1 MEKNRRWADYS
12 PEEKLIAI
20 EGYLGGMAKLESE
33 DREVRDA
40 HIAWL
45 REHLPAVGGESE
57 GNYVFI
63 SYSHRDYEKVY
74 HDLAYF
80 LYNSETRVRFWYD
93 EGLPAGQNWQEAAH
107 AHITDPKCVGAIFY
121 LSEDFLKSP
130 SVLEEIRM
138 IRATGKAY
146 VTVALEA
153 GHFSAAD
160 ILRAGDAN
168 FEELCAVFPAA
179 DTTLSYGED
188 IENVLYRIGK
198 IEEVFGVT
206 EDVLSDFICEDFA
219 GGLMLT
225 EYRGGKTSIV
235 IPERIG
241 GKDIIAVR
249 AALPQA
255 VSVFVPKT
263 VEFLFPY
270 AEADEY
276 EDVENEKTATVYRL
290 LEHMAGGYQSEG
302 AIFGEA
308 SNLAVIRVD
317 DQNPV
322 FYDKNGMLF
331 MRDDI
336 LLRMPPKAE
345 LTEDALHG
353 VKVIGTGAFYGCKAL
368 PDELLLPESLEKI
381 GDCAFENGYLPFM
394 EIPPVKSIGMGAFSG
409 AMGTLLL
416 DINTPKLGAWACRGL
431 ERTDSVFVGGEV
443 REIGAGAS
451 FGADVELVS
460 LPETVERIGAGA
472 MALCRNLTCVT
483 LPEGL
488 REIGQ
493 LAFAECPALA
503 EIELPA
509 SLTLVGESI
518 FTGCSGLKLIRYKGK
533 RRALYAL
540 LSECPFLEPEQLS
553 LVVCNGEPLRRLRF
567 AIKKRLR
574 RIAEWILEKM

>member
-1 MEKNRRWADYS
+1 MDKNRKWSDYS

-45 REHLPAVGGESE
+45 REHLPARQAESE

-63 SYSHRDYEKVY
+63 SYSHRDYERVY
-74 HDLAYF
+74 HDLAFF

-93 EGLPAGQNWQEAAH
+93 EGLPAGQNWQKAAH

-121 LSEDFLKSP
+121 LSESFLKSP

-138 IRATGKAY
+138 IRATGKPY

-160 ILRAGDAN
+160 ILEKNDAN
-168 FEELCAVFPAA
+168 YEELCEVFPAA

-198 IEEVFGVT
+198 LEEVFGVT

-225 EYRGGKTSIV
+225 EYRGGKTSVV

-249 AALPQA
+249 AELSQA
-255 VSVFVPKT
+255 TSVFIPKT

-270 AEADEY
+270 AELDEY
-276 EDVENEKTATVYRL
+276 KDVENEETATVYRL
-290 LEHMAGGYQSEG
+290 LEHMAGGYQSAG
-302 AIFGEA
+302 AIFGDA
-308 SNLAVIRVD
+308 SSLAVIRVD
-317 DQNPV
+317 DQNPD
-322 FYDKNGMLF
+322 FYDKDGMLF
-331 MRDDI
+331 MRDGI
-336 LLRMPPKAE
+336 LLRVPPKAE
-345 LTEDALHG
+345 LTENALEG
-353 VKVIGTGAFYGCKAL
+353 VKEIGAGAFYGCRSL

-381 GDCAFENGYLPFM
+381 GAGAFEEGYLPFM
-394 EIPPVKSIGMGAFSG
+394 ETTAVREIGMGAFSG
-409 AMGTLLL
+409 AVGTLLL
-416 DINTPKLGAWACRGL
+416 DLNAPKIGAWACRGL
-431 ERTDSVFVGGEV
+431 ARTDSVFVNGEV
-443 REIGAGAS
+443 REIGTGAFFGAS
-451 FGADVELVS
+451 VELIS
-460 LPETVERIGAGA
+460 LPDTVESIGAGA
-472 MALCRNLTCVT
+472 MALCRNLTCVN
-483 LPEGL
+483 LPAGL
-488 REIGQ
+488 RSIGQ
-493 LAFAECPALA
+493 LAFAECSSLA

-509 SLTLVGESI
+509 SLSEVGESV
-518 FTGCSGLKLIRYKGK
+518 FTGCGGLKVIRYKGK
-533 RRALYAL
+533 RRDLNAL
-540 LSECPFLEPEQLS
+540 LAAYPFLEPEQLS
-553 LVVCNGEPLRRLRF
+553 FVVCNGEPLRRLRF

>member
-1 MEKNRRWADYS
+1 MEKSRIWTDYS

-20 EGYLGGMAKLESE
+20 EGYLSGMAKLET
-33 DREVRDA
+33 DDAEVRNI

-45 REHLPAVGGESE
+45 REHLPAVSVEGE

-63 SYSHRDYEKVY
+63 SYSHRDYKKVY
-74 HDLAYF
+74 HDLASF

-93 EGLPAGQNWQEAAH
+93 EGLPAGQNWLEAAK
-107 AHITDPKCVGAIFY
+107 ARITDPHCVGAIFY
-121 LSEDFLKSP
+121 LSESFLKSP
-130 SVLEEIRM
+130 SVMEEIRM
-138 IRATGKAY
+138 IKSTGKPYA
-146 VTVALEA
+146 TVALEV

-160 ILRAGDAN
+160 ILTESDACYG
-168 FEELCAVFPAA
+168 ELCEIFPAA

-249 AALPQA
+249 AEFPQA

-276 EDVENEKTATVYRL
+276 EDVENEETASVYRL

-302 AIFGEA
+302 AVFGDAA
-308 SNLAVIRVD
+308 SLAVIRVD
-317 DQNPV
+317 DQNPI
-322 FYDKNGMLF
+322 FYDKDGMLF

-336 LLRMPPKAE
+336 LLRVPPKAE
-345 LTEDALHG
+345 LAEDALED
-353 VKVIGTGAFYGCKAL
+353 VKVIGTGAFYGCKSL

-381 GDCAFENGYLPFM
+381 GAGAFEDGYLPFM
-394 EIPPVKSIGMGAFSG
+394 EISATGEIGMGAFSG

-416 DINTPKLGAWACRGL
+416 DLNAPKLGAWACRGL
-431 ERTDSVFVGGEV
+431 TRTDSVFVSGEV
-443 REIGAGAS
+443 REIGAGAF
-451 FGADVELVS
+451 FGASVELIS
-460 LPETVERIGAGA
+460 LPETVESIGSGA

-483 LPEGL
+483 LPAGL
-488 REIGQ
+488 RSIGR
-493 LAFAECPALA
+493 LAFAECSSLA

-509 SLTLVGESI
+509 YLSEVGESV
-518 FTGCSGLKLIRYKGK
+518 FTGCAGLKFIRFKGK
-533 RRALYAL
+533 RRDLNAL
-540 LSECPFLEPEQLS
+540 LAAYPFLEPEQLS
-553 LVVCNGEPLRRLRF
+553 LVVCNGEPFRSLRF

-574 RIAEWILEKM
+574 RIAEWILKKM